1 MPHDVDLNNC
11 DREPI
16 HIPGSI
22 QSHGCILACDALAD
36 RILRCSENAGSFLSP
51 TSRNPRGERL
61 SDYFSAEVAH
71 DFRNVMA
78 QSVEP
83 RRPGLLLGYPLAS
96 GGRLFDV
103 AAHRHED
110 HAVIEFEYAAEQRKS
125 PLELARALIG
135 RTQSLTTIEQ
145 MARQAPRYLQSI
157 LEYDRV
163 MIYRFADDG
172 SGKVIGEAKRPH
184 LESFLGQHFPGADI
198 PQQARALYLKNMIRV
213 IADASGPRSLIT
225 PEFDESGAPLDLSF
239 AHLRS
244 VSPVHLEYLRN
255 MGVAASMSLSV
266 IVDGKLWGLIAC
278 HHYRPKALSMPM
290 RVVAEMFGDFFS
302 LHLAASHHQ
311 ARYDASVRARKALDA
326 MMSEL
331 TFHGGVETYLREHL
345 PELRKLVP
353 CDGAGLWVN
362 GVWAADGS
370 APPDSAIPELVA
382 SIKSEKTSEGFAT
395 HCLSARLPAA
405 AEYAPAASGV
415 LAVPLS
421 KLPRDFLFFFRKEL
435 VHTLDWAGD
444 PNKAYDSGPLGERL
458 TPRTS
463 FAIWKQLV
471 ERHSTPWSEEDRHTA
486 EAARV
491 GLQEIILRQNEVME
505 AERKEAAVR
514 QRILNEELNHRVK
527 NILALIKSL
536 VSQRAESPQNLPQY
550 VETLK
555 GRIMALAFAHDQV
568 IRSDGG
574 GSLRQLFEA
583 ELSPYAASQVVLT
596 GENVGLDARA
606 ISVMA
611 LVIHEL
617 ATNAAKY
624 GALSTPSGRVRIRWA
639 LSKDGSCEI
648 AWRESGGPP
657 VVAPSHKGFGSVL
670 LTRSIP
676 FDLGGESWIDY
687 PAAGVAAQ
695 FSVPA
700 AHILKAIP
708 LDPRPS
714 AARAAAA
721 GGGEIKGKRFLLIED
736 QLVIALE
743 AEGILRAAGAAA
755 VETAATVRDALNLL
769 LSYFP
774 DLAILDVNLGEDTS
788 VAVAEE
794 LRRRSI
800 PFIFATGYG
809 DSAFIPKDM
818 RHVPVVRKPYS
829 ADALTKALAGV
840 LAEGAPPP

>member
-1 MPHDVDLNNC
+1 M
-11 DREPI
+11 
-16 HIPGSI
+16 
-22 QSHGCILACDALAD
+22 LACDASAD

-51 TSRNPRGERL
+51 QSRNPIGQRLGE
-61 SDYFSAEVAH
+61 YFSADVAH
-71 DFRNVMA
+71 DFRNAMA
-78 QSVEP
+78 QSAEP
-83 RRPGLLLGYPLAS
+83 RRPGLLLGYPLAR
-96 GGRLFDV
+96 GGRLFDI

-110 HAVIEFEYAAEQRKS
+110 CAIIELEYAAEQRKS

-145 MARQAPRYLQSI
+145 LARQTPRYLQTM
-157 LEYDRV
+157 LGYDRV
-163 MIYRFADDG
+163 MIYRFSDDG

-244 VSPVHLEYLRN
+244 VSPIHLEYLRN
-255 MGVAASMSLSV
+255 MGVAASMSLSIV
-266 IVDGKLWGLIAC
+266 VDGKLWGLIAC
-278 HHYRPKALSMPM
+278 HHYQPKALSMPL
-290 RVVAEMFGDFFS
+290 RIVAEMFGDFFS
-302 LHLAASHHQ
+302 LHLTASHHH

-331 TFHGGVETYLREHL
+331 TFHDGVETYLREHL
-345 PELRKLVP
+345 PDLRRLVP
-353 CDGAGLWVN
+353 CDGAGLWMN
-362 GVWAADGS
+362 GVWVTDGS
-370 APPDSAIPELVA
+370 APPDSAVPELVESVKA
-382 SIKSEKTSEGFAT
+382 EKTSEGFAT
-395 HCLSARLPAA
+395 HCLSDRLPAA
-405 AEYAPAASGV
+405 VAYAHAASGV

-421 KLPRDFLFFFRKEL
+421 KLPRDFLFFFRKEQ
-435 VHTLDWAGD
+435 VHTLAWAGD
-444 PNKAYDSGPLGERL
+444 PNKSYDSGPLGDRL

-471 ERHSTPWSEEDRHTA
+471 ERQSTPWSEEDRHTA

-491 GLQEIILRQNEVME
+491 GLQEIILRQNEIME
-505 AERKEAAVR
+505 GERKEAAVR

-536 VSQRAESPQNLPQY
+536 VSQQPESAQNLAQY

-568 IRSDGG
+568 VRSDGG

-583 ELSPYAASQVVLT
+583 ELSPYPATQVALV
-596 GENVGLDARA
+596 GDDVGLDARA

-624 GALSTPSGRVRIRWA
+624 GALSAPSGRVRVNWGLDESGA
-639 LSKDGSCEI
+639 CEV
-648 AWRESGGPP
+648 AWRENGGPR
-657 VVAPSHKGFGSVL
+657 VVSPSHSGFGSVL
-670 LTRSIP
+670 LNRSIP
-676 FDLGGESWIDY
+676 FDLNGESRIDY
-687 PAAGVAAQ
+687 APAGVTAH

-700 AHILKAIP
+700 AHILKAVP
-708 LDPRPS
+708 RDPRSAPARS
-714 AARAAAA
+714 AAS

-743 AEGILRAAGAAA
+743 AEEILRGAGAAT

-788 VAVAEE
+788 VEVAEE
-794 LRRRSI
+794 LRRRAI

-809 DSAFIPKDM
+809 DSSFIPKHM

-829 ADALTKALAGV
+829 ADALTKALASV
-840 LAEGAPPP
+840 VAADPAPV